1 MTEQTQQRIV
11 VLGGGY
17 AGVMAALQAAARTKG
32 KGVTVTLIDAKPAFS
47 ERIRLHQLAA
57 GERTRQRAYAGV
69 LRGTGARF
77 EQGRALDI
85 DLAAHSVALETPAG
99 RRAIGYDM
107 LVYALGSHTDR
118 DAVPGVRENA
128 FTLDFGVAE
137 QLRSRLAALPSGS
150 SVVVCGGGLTG
161 IETATEIAESHP
173 GLRVTL
179 AERGGFGAAFSAK
192 GREHLLKRFANLG
205 IDVRD
210 ATSVREVLPDRVL
223 TNAGDL
229 PCDLCI
235 WAGSFVASPLAREAG
250 LAINARGQILT
261 DATLRSR
268 SHPEVLAAGDAAA
281 PETLPLRMACAT
293 AMPLGTQ
300 AGDNAAAIAL
310 GKELAPMRF
319 AYAIWCISLGRR
331 DGLVQFVDQHDA
343 PKERVLTGRAAAMIK
358 ESICRFTTV
367 SIALERRIGG
377 SYHWPK
383 GAKPAEQTHEALLS
397 GEIRR

>member
-17 AGVMAALQAAARTKG
+17 AGVMAALRAAARTKG
-32 KGVTVTLIDAKPAFS
+32 KGVAVTLIDAKPVFS

-57 GERTRQRAYAGV
+57 GERTRHRAYARL

-77 EQGRALDI
+77 EQGRALGI
-85 DLAAHSVALETPAG
+85 DLTAQSVALDTPAG
-99 RRAIGYDM
+99 RRAIAYDT

-128 FTLDFGVAE
+128 FTLDFGAAE
-137 QLRSRLAALPSGS
+137 QLRSRLAALPSS
-150 SVVVCGGGLTG
+150 ASVVVCGGGLTG

-173 GLRVTL
+173 SLRVTL
-179 AERGGFGAAFSAK
+179 VERDAFGAAFSAK
-192 GREHLLKRFANLG
+192 GRAHLLKRFAKVG
-205 IDVRD
+205 IDVRE
-210 ATSVREVLPDRVL
+210 ATTVREVLPDRVL
-223 TNAGDL
+223 TDDGELA
-229 PCDLCI
+229 CDVCI

-250 LAINARGQILT
+250 LAVNARGQILT

-268 SHPEVLAAGDAAA
+268 THPIVLAAGDAAA
-281 PETLPLRMACAT
+281 LEALPLRMACAT

-310 GKELAPMRF
+310 GRELAPMRF
-319 AYAIWCISLGRR
+319 AYTIWCISLGRR

-343 PKERVLTGRAAAMIK
+343 PKERVLTGRAAAMMK
-358 ESICRFTTV
+358 ESICRFTTA

-377 SYHWPK
+377 SYHWLK
-383 GAKPAEQTHEALLS
+383 GAKAAERPHEALLS